1 MKKADDYIGYVLVK
15 IIYIVII
22 PIILYDL
29 LLIIQSVINPD
40 ITPNI
45 FGVKTFNIVSGSMEP
60 EIEID
65 DIIVVKDVPKEE
77 INKND
82 IITFKIDGE
91 VITHRII
98 EVEKNEGKYIYTTKG
113 DSNEVTDIEKI
124 EYSQIEGKYIGKIS
138 KIGKVLNFFKNK
150 VVFTI
155 IVAILIISFVFEK
168 KKMKKKI
175 KRKEKRIAW
184 EEKQIENKSKKEME

>member
-1 MKKADDYIGYVLVK
+1 MKKAEEYIGYILIK
-15 IIYIVII
+15 IIYIIII

-29 LLIIQSVINPD
+29 LLIIQTVVNPD

-45 FGVKTFNIVSGSMEP
+45 LGVKTFNIVSGSMEP
-60 EIEID
+60 EISVD
-65 DIIVVKDVPKEE
+65 DIVVVRNMPKEE

-98 EVEKNEGKYIYTTKG
+98 EIEEYEGNLTYTTKG

-124 EYSQIEGKYIGKIS
+124 EYNQIEGKYIGKIPKAG
-138 KIGKVLNFFKNK
+138 KILNFLKNK
-150 VVFTI
+150 VVFAFI
-155 IVAILIISFVFEK
+155 ILILIISFIIEK
-168 KKMKKKI
+168 KKMKRKI
-175 KRKEKRIAW
+175 KRKEKRIKW
-184 EEKQIENKSKKEME
+184 EESQTK

>member
-1 MKKADDYIGYVLVK
+1 MKKAEEYIGYILIK
-15 IIYIVII
+15 IIYIIII

-29 LLIIQSVINPD
+29 LLIIQTVVNPD

-45 FGVKTFNIVSGSMEP
+45 LGVKTFNIVSGSMEP
-60 EIEID
+60 EISVD
-65 DIIVVKDVPKEE
+65 DIVVVRNMPKEE

-98 EVEKNEGKYIYTTKG
+98 EIEEYEGNLTYTTKG

-124 EYSQIEGKYIGKIS
+124 EYNQIEGKYIGKIPKAG
-138 KIGKVLNFFKNK
+138 KILNFLKNK
-150 VVFTI
+150 VVFAFI
-155 IVAILIISFVFEK
+155 ILILIISFLVFSPCSTVSSPCAN
-168 KKMKKKI
+168 I
-175 KRKEKRIAW
+175 PSSSDIA
-184 EEKQIENKSKKEME
+184 IPVRTSP